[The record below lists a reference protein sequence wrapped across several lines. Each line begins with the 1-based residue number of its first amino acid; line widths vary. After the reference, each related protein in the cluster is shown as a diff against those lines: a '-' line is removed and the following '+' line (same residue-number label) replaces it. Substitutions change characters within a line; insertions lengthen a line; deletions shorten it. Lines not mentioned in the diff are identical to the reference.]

1 MTLPLIAGNWK
12 MHTTQ
17 AEARALAQQLAKI
30 LGADRDVEAVLIPPF
45 VYLAAVREAIQT
57 TSLQLGAQDVH
68 WESKGAFT
76 GEVSAPMLK
85 DVGCHYAVVGH
96 SERRHGLHES
106 LDEVSKKFRA
116 VMTHELVPILCV
128 GEILEERDKG
138 MALDVIQQQVTSA
151 FEGAELKNEFVI
163 AYEPVWAIGTGRTA
177 TPVQAQEVHAFIRSL
192 LKKRLGARADQS
204 RILYGGSVKPENID
218 DLMAQPDING
228 ALVGG
233 ASLDAAAFTRIVRHR
248 RK

>member
-17 AEARALAQQLAKI
+17 MEARALAQQLAKTV
-30 LGADRDVEAVLIPPF
+30 GVDRDVEAVLIPPF
-45 VYLAAVREAIQT
+45 VYLAAVREAIQA
-57 TSLQLGAQDVH
+57 TSLRLGAQDVH

-85 DVGCHYAVVGH
+85 DVGCHYVVVGH

-116 VMTHELVPILCV
+116 VMTHGLVPILCV
-128 GEILEERDKG
+128 GEILEERDAGKT
-138 MALDVIQQQVTSA
+138 LNVIERQVTSA
-151 FEGAELKNEFVI
+151 FEGAEPKDEFVI

-177 TPVQAQEVHAFIRSL
+177 TPAQAQEIHAFIRSL
-192 LKKRLGARADQS
+192 LKKRLDARADQI

-218 DLMAQPDING
+218 DLMAQQDING

-233 ASLDAAAFTRIVRHR
+233 ASLDAAAFARIVRHR